1 MAAKKDDFTATEIK
15 AGMLVLVSIAIL
27 LAFVAGIRGCRPPDA
42 SARIFYASF
51 TDIGGLNNRAD
62 VRFGGVKVGQVIAI
76 EPDLDNRS
84 MIRVTSEV
92 AGNVPVNSASV
103 ATIAQITLTAEKHL
117 EISTGDATAE
127 LLRSGDALAAHT
139 GTGGFVDIP
148 DLDGM
153 VARMEVLLDSV
164 TLLVGGSPVG
174 GADRD
179 IVDFAEVAAALQAT
193 LDESGGTFREVNG
206 VIAENRDGLNE
217 VIERLATMEATAS
230 VLMNQINDVIAENRV
245 PLNETVVNLE
255 RLTAEASEQL
265 EELTASLAVT
275 LQYFQDMGGNAS
287 DLLDEQRPTLEGI
300 LLNLEETTRN
310 FRRLSATLADQP
322 SAVLRGAKAQGRK
335 DGETP

>member
-1 MAAKKDDFTATEIK
+1 MAAKRDNFTATEIR
-15 AGMLVLVSIAIL
+15 AGILVLVSFVIL
-27 LAFVAGIRGCRPPDA
+27 VFFVAAIRGCRPHDD
-42 SARIFYASF
+42 SARVFFASF

-62 VRFGGVKVGQVIAI
+62 VRFGGVKVGQVIEI
-76 EPDLDNRS
+76 EPDPEDRS
-84 MIRVTSEV
+84 MIRVTAEV
-92 AGNVPVNSASV
+92 AGNVPVNASSV
-103 ATIAQITLTAEKHL
+103 ATVAQITLTAEKHL
-117 EISTGDATAE
+117 EISTGDGAAE
-127 LLRSGDALAAHT
+127 LLRSGDALATHT
-139 GTGGFVDIP
+139 GSGGFVDIP

-164 TLLVGGSPVG
+164 TLLVGGKPVA

-193 LDESGGTFREVNG
+193 LDASGGTFREVNG

-217 VIERLATMEATAS
+217 VIERLATMEATAT
-230 VLMNQINDVIAENRV
+230 VLMKQIADVIGENRV

-287 DLLDEQRPTLEGI
+287 DLLDDQRPTLEGI
-300 LLNLEETTRN
+300 LLNLEVTTRN
-310 FRRLSATLADQP
+310 LRRLSATLADQP
-322 SAVLRGAKAQGRK
+322 SAVVRGAKAHGRK